1 MTLMSSSMV
10 VELDVYLL
18 ELDTWSRKTDPSAV
32 GSRARIGV
40 RAR

>member
-1 MTLMSSSMV
+1 LMSSSMV

-18 ELDTWSRKTDPSAV
+18 ELDTRSAV